1 MITAENCRQ
10 LLHAIVLQAV
20 KDYFNDGNKRQILS
34 ELRMLGADVVIEQLK
49 KHPNEIKARIKR
61 GDD

>member
-1 MITAENCRQ
+1 MTLAENCRQ
-10 LLHAIVLQAV
+10 LLCAIVLQAV
-20 KDYFNDGNKRQILS
+20 KDYFGDGNKRQILS

-49 KHPNEIKARIKR
+49 KHPNEIKSRIKK